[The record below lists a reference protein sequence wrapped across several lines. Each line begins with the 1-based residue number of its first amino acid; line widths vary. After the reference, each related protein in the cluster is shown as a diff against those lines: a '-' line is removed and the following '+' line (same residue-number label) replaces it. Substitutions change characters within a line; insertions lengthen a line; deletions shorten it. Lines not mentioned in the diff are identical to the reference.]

1 MTITNGS
8 EVLYLPQLGL
18 GNYGVSFN
26 ASDYDLS
33 SERVHDLRVRDLL
46 GRMCE
51 SEIVYKPSLAIPE
64 SIQFEKS
71 SALIINSLGK
81 LVEEERTS
89 IAINSPFHNGA
100 NNGLHWEVNQTYQ
113 VNSVTPAVTCFVVE
127 NPITN
132 QVILLDTEGFDNS
145 NDAICDERTGCPLQG
160 ADPLCCDYT
169 KVPGLT
175 INRPVWW

>member
-1 MTITNGS
+1 MNIQKVFTYKSSTRSTVSVDEVTITNGS

-71 SALIINSLGK
+71 SALVINSLGK
-81 LVEEERTS
+81 
-89 IAINSPFHNGA
+89 
-100 NNGLHWEVNQTYQ
+100 
-113 VNSVTPAVTCFVVE
+113 
-127 NPITN
+127 
-132 QVILLDTEGFDNS
+132 
-145 NDAICDERTGCPLQG
+145 
-160 ADPLCCDYT
+160 
-169 KVPGLT
+169 
-175 INRPVWW
+175 